1 MQQNEYLTVKEI
13 SLKYNISARNVRR
26 IISKL
31 TDECSEATLYKNRN
45 HEWQVHH
52 LLVPKFKPQR
62 IRKNKYYALSVD
74 PCANYTKSDIAVV
87 MRFVYEQMNDDS
99 LELNYV
105 IEQKK
110 SNNQNHLHCF
120 VKCSNKKKLLDFFKL
135 GFSRIS
141 YHESMIFDLEGWK
154 EYITK
159 DGNQITTLKNEEN
172 GKINNDRR

>member
-1 MQQNEYLTVKEI
+1 MQQNEYVTVKEI
-13 SLKYNISARNVRR
+13 SLKYDMSARNVRR

-31 TDECSEATLYKNRN
+31 TENCSEATLYKDKN

-52 LLVPKFKPQR
+52 LLIPKFKPQR
-62 IRKNKYYALSVD
+62 TRKNKYYALSID
-74 PCANYTKSDIAVV
+74 PCAKYTESDINVV
-87 MRFVYEQMNDDS
+87 MRFVYEQMNDGS

-120 VKCSNKKKLLDFFKL
+120 VKCSDKKKLLDLFKL

-141 YHESMIFDLEGWK
+141 YKESIIFDLDGWK
-154 EYITK
+154 GYITK
-159 DGNQITTLKNEEN
+159 DGSPITTLKN
-172 GKINNDRR
+172 

>member
-1 MQQNEYLTVKEI
+1 MQQNEYSTVKEI
-13 SLKYNISARNVRR
+13 SLKYDMSARNVRK

-31 TDECSEATLYKNRN
+31 TDNCSETTLYKNKN

-62 IRKNKYYALSVD
+62 TRKNKYYALSID
-74 PCANYTKSDIAVV
+74 PCGKYTEKDINVV
-87 MRFVYEQMNDDS
+87 MRFVYGEMNDDA

-120 VKCSNKKKLLDFFKL
+120 VKCTNKKKLLDLLKL

-141 YHESMIFDLEGWK
+141 YHESVIFDLEGWRG
-154 EYITK
+154 YITK
-159 DGNQITTLKNEEN
+159 DGSQITTLKN
-172 GKINNDRR
+172 